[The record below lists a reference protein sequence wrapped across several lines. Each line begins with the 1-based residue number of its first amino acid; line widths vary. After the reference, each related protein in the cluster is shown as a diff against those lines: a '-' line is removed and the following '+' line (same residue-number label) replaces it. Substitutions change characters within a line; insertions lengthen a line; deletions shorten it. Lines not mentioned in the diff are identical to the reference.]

1 MEQMEPRQAISM
13 RGGPGF
19 RAQSCRPRA
28 PLSWREQSL
37 TGGAT
42 WLSFKER
49 LFPPQASLGTEGGK
63 EWGAGG
69 RDPTTESG

>member
-37 TGGAT
+37 A
-42 WLSFKER
+42 
-49 LFPPQASLGTEGGK
+49 
-63 EWGAGG
+63 GAGVG
-69 RDPTTESG
+69 AAGHGMWMVWM